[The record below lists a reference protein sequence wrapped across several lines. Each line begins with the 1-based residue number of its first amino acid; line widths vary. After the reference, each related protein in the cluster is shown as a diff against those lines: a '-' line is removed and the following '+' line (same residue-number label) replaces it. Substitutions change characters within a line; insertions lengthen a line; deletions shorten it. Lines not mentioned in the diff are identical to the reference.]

1 MCSLLVK
8 NLQSIITCDAED
20 RVLSGVDLYC
30 EDGFIRALGP
40 NLPQKADTV
49 LDGSHLWCY
58 PGLVNTHHHL
68 YQVFSRNL
76 PQVQNMELFDWLTTL
91 YEIWK
96 GLDETVIR
104 LSSLTGMGELMKH
117 GCTTCFDHHYVFPA
131 HAGDLIGAQLA
142 AAEELGIRMFASR
155 GSMDL
160 SKKDG
165 GLPPD
170 SVVQTVDEIMR
181 DSARIIEAYH
191 DPRPGSM
198 RQIALAPC
206 SPFSVSAELLR
217 QSALLARQYGVRL
230 HTHLCETKD
239 EEAYMLTHHGVR
251 PLEFMASLGWTGPD
265 VWYAHGIHFNDE
277 ELREL
282 ARTGTGVA
290 HCPISNMKLSSGV
303 ARIPEMLAL
312 GVPVGLAVDGSAS
325 NDGSSLLEELRV
337 CYLLHR
343 LHSSKAAPSG
353 YQVLKM
359 ATRGSARLLGREDI
373 GSLEVGKCADF
384 FLVDSRR
391 LELVGGEYSPADV
404 LATVGL
410 RGPVDYTVVAG
421 KITVKEGHLVTI
433 DEVSTGEQAR
443 RCCREYLSRSASSL
457 RSHGTQAAFLCPS
470 VQHLDSGAQH
480 AVADVDAEGA
490 VDLTL
495 PDVVVIR
502 QSRRQLL
509 AHQRHAFRCAAVGH
523 RQVVPLVT
531 AAGLHRQVHQ
541 LVHHLVSPPDLGHGG
556 QLAILGKGK
565 ERLDL
570 QQHPCRGGDFADAPA
585 LLQVFQ
591 GIHGEEGMGPRDEL
605 WCPPLRQFLPV
616 HPVPDILRQLQH
628 GHAQAQ
634 GATDGV
640 KGPDLQLAPA
650 FLRHQPQQVIGAGQA
665 AGEHDGD
672 HAVIAFL
679 MNAGQQLQ
687 DLLRCRQGG
696 LGQFSRPQAAINVF
710 APDIHAVQVFP
721 VSAQN
726 AQGDHENMVLLRQ
739 LGRQIG
745 AGICQDRDLPWI
757 HNSFFHSFAVFEH
770 WNDYPTKI

>member
-421 KITVKEGHLVTI
+421 KITVKDGHLVTI

-443 RCCREYLSRSASSL
+443 RCCREYLSR
-457 RSHGTQAAFLCPS
+457 
-470 VQHLDSGAQH
+470 
-480 AVADVDAEGA
+480 
-490 VDLTL
+490 
-495 PDVVVIR
+495 
-502 QSRRQLL
+502 
-509 AHQRHAFRCAAVGH
+509 
-523 RQVVPLVT
+523 
-531 AAGLHRQVHQ
+531 
-541 LVHHLVSPPDLGHGG
+541 
-556 QLAILGKGK
+556 
-565 ERLDL
+565 
-570 QQHPCRGGDFADAPA
+570 
-585 LLQVFQ
+585 
-591 GIHGEEGMGPRDEL
+591 
-605 WCPPLRQFLPV
+605 
-616 HPVPDILRQLQH
+616 
-628 GHAQAQ
+628 
-634 GATDGV
+634 
-640 KGPDLQLAPA
+640 
-650 FLRHQPQQVIGAGQA
+650 
-665 AGEHDGD
+665 
-672 HAVIAFL
+672 
-679 MNAGQQLQ
+679 
-687 DLLRCRQGG
+687 
-696 LGQFSRPQAAINVF
+696 
-710 APDIHAVQVFP
+710 
-721 VSAQN
+721 
-726 AQGDHENMVLLRQ
+726 
-739 LGRQIG
+739 
-745 AGICQDRDLPWI
+745 
-757 HNSFFHSFAVFEH
+757 
-770 WNDYPTKI
+770 